1 MISGQSALQ
10 DKEKTASEKVKVNI
24 KKYKCKYQKYKYKE
38 IYSVTSMIVILM
50 QGENLR

>member
-1 MISGQSALQ
+1 M
-10 DKEKTASEKVKVNI
+10 DKARCKIKRRQQVKRINI
-24 KKYKCKYQKYKYKE
+24 KKYKCKYQKYKYKK

>member
-10 DKEKTASEKVKVNI
+10 DKEKTASEKD
-24 KKYKCKYQKYKYKE
+24 KKYKCKYQKYKYKK